1 MTRLEQMLA
10 FIEQDPKD
18 SFSRYAVGLE
28 YMSMKNYSLS
38 VNHFE
43 KLYEL
48 DPEYLPTYYQL
59 GSVYAILEE
68 LVKAELIYKKGIVLA
83 KLGDLHTCS
92 ELELAL
98 DELESKY

>member
-10 FIEQDPKD
+10 FIEQDTKD

-43 KLYEL
+43 KL
-48 DPEYLPTYYQL
+48 
-59 GSVYAILEE
+59 
-68 LVKAELIYKKGIVLA
+68 
-83 KLGDLHTCS
+83 
-92 ELELAL
+92 
-98 DELESKY
+98 